1 MGKSEQR
8 GFRASSVT
16 GSVLVGTLVVVG
28 CGGDDSGGGD
38 VELRL
43 GFWGADNRVQ
53 ATEEIV
59 EAFEAENPGVSIEI
73 EYADWSGY
81 WERLPTQIAG
91 DDAPDI
97 MQFSNPYLREYAERG
112 SLLPLTDV
120 DRSDLDD
127 SVVDSGVIDGEVY
140 GVPVGINVMAF
151 AANVDLFEEA
161 GVEIPD
167 DESWTWDDLQE
178 VTEEVSGATE
188 VYGMG
193 APIQEATLEIWLR
206 QMGKGITDENDQV
219 GFDPEDAAEYF
230 GMLTDLEESG
240 GMPPA
245 DVLSEQHSGTDDQL
259 LIRNNEA
266 AIGMEWNSWFGQ
278 LHEVTGGNEFEIMR
292 FPSHTGEPEDNGL
305 YSNVSMFFSGSA
317 QTDYPE
323 EVQQFIDFMVNSEEA
338 GLIDMGERGFPANVE
353 VRDTV
358 TPELDEQ
365 TQVAAEYVDEIED
378 ELGEPRPVTPLGFE
392 PVLDEIYDHELA
404 VLFGEM
410 TPEEAGES
418 LVAAI
423 EAEIS

>member
-1 MGKSEQR
+1 MK
-8 GFRASSVT
+8 GFVKRASSIPVC
-16 GSVLVGTLVVVG
+16 GVAVVAALAMTG
-28 CGGDDSGGGD
+28 CGGGGTEEGSA
-38 VELRL
+38 ELRL
-43 GFWGADNRVQ
+43 GFWGSDNRVQ

-59 EAFEAENPGVSIEI
+59 EAFEAENPDISVEI
-73 EYADWSGY
+73 EYADWGGY

-112 SLLPLTDV
+112 SLLPLPDV
-120 DRSDLDD
+120 DLSDLDD

-140 GVPVGINVMAF
+140 AIPVGINVMAF
-151 AANVDLFEEA
+151 AANVDLFEGA

-167 DESWTWDDLQE
+167 DETWTWDDLQE
-178 VTEEVSGATE
+178 VTAEVSEASD

-206 QMGKGITDENDQV
+206 QKGKGITDENDQV
-219 GFDPEDAAEYF
+219 GFDPDDAAEYF
-230 GMLTDLEESG
+230 GMLADLEESG
-240 GMPPA
+240 ALPPT

-278 LHEVTGGNEFEIMR
+278 LPEVTGGNEFEIMR
-292 FPSHTGEPEDNGL
+292 FPSHTGQAEDNGL
-305 YSNVSMFFSGSA
+305 YHNVSMFFSGSA
-317 QTDYPE
+317 QTEHPE
-323 EVQQFIDFMVNSEEA
+323 EVQQFIDFMVNSQEA

-353 VRDTV
+353 VRDAV

-365 TQVAAEYVDEIED
+365 TQVAADYVDEIED

-418 LVAAI
+418 LV
-423 EAEIS
+423 EAVETEIS